1 MDTYY
6 QTLKARSN
14 VKILLNTPAIA
25 LVRNGAQ
32 ITGVRTSNTAIN
44 GNGVSFNLHGHL
56 CGRLMRL
63 VDYQCHYERS
73 SHCVQVWP

>member
-14 VKILLNTPAIA
+14 VKILLNTPVIA

-44 GNGVSFNLHGHL
+44 GNGVSLEFEGLL
-56 CGRLMRL
+56 CGCLT
-63 VDYQCHYERS
+63 
-73 SHCVQVWP
+73 

>member
-14 VKILLNTPAIA
+14 AKILLYTSAIA

-32 ITGVRTSNTAIN
+32 ITGVRTNNPAIN
-44 GNGVSFNLHGHL
+44 GNGVS
-56 CGRLMRL
+56 R
-63 VDYQCHYERS
+63 YQY
-73 SHCVQVWP
+73 QVALT